1 MMRMKRRTIDKMY
14 AWNESADRKPLIL
27 MGARQVGKTW
37 LMDEFARRR
46 YAGNTVTVNFMKN
59 ERLRLRFESADLD
72 PKSIVE
78 AISIET
84 GQKIVPGKTLLVLDE
99 IQESPRALTSLKFF
113 NEDMPNLAVM
123 AAGSL
128 LGLAM
133 NRKKKREANSSQ
145 AKASFP
151 VGKVT
156 FLDVPPMT
164 FEEFLLAVGEDMK
177 CEALQRRD
185 WKMVGLF
192 HDSYC
197 ELLRKYYFIGGMPE
211 AVRSFAENKDFA
223 LVRDVH
229 RVILR
234 AYDEDFAKHADG
246 ALLAKIRLLWNAVPE
261 QLAKENKKFVYAALR
276 HGARAREYEIALEW
290 LEDAGMVRIVRNV
303 SAPQMPLAAYEEF
316 GAFKLYAHDVGLIG
330 AMARVP
336 QQILLEGDSLFTHF
350 KGALTEQYVLEELT
364 ALGVV
369 PSYWSPDN
377 IKAEVEFLLQAG
389 TAICPLE
396 AKAETNLRAKS
407 LKSYID
413 RFNPRKALRVSMSR
427 RSSGERIDDYPLYA
441 IPEMM
446 CELEAAHG

>member
-1 MMRMKRRTIDKMY
+1 MKRQIIEKME
-14 AWNESADRKPLIL
+14 AWDESAGRKPLIL

-37 LMDEFARRR
+37 LMEEFARRR
-46 YAGNTVTVNFMKN
+46 YIGNTVVVNFMKN
-59 ERLRLRFESADLD
+59 ERLRLRFETANLD
-72 PKSIVE
+72 PKSIIE

-84 GQKIVPGKTLLVLDE
+84 GQKIVPGKTLLVMDE
-99 IQESPRALTSLKFF
+99 IQESPRALTALKFF
-113 NEDMPNLAVM
+113 NEDMPNMAVM

-128 LGLAM
+128 LGLAV
-133 NRKKKREANSSQ
+133 NREKKKRGVHSSQ

-151 VGKVT
+151 VGKVA

-177 CEALQRRD
+177 CETLKKRD

-197 ELLRKYYFIGGMPE
+197 ELLRKYYFVGGMPE
-211 AVRSFAENKDFA
+211 AVQSFSEKGDYA

-229 RVILR
+229 RAILR

-246 ALLAKIRLLWNAVPE
+246 PLLAKIRLLWNSIPA

-276 HGARAREYEIALEW
+276 QGARAREYEVALEW
-290 LEDAGMVRIVRNV
+290 LEDAGMIRIVRNV
-303 SAPQMPLAAYEEF
+303 STPQLPLAAYEEF
-316 GAFKLYAHDVGLIG
+316 GAFKLYAHDVGLVG
-330 AMARVP
+330 AMAGVP
-336 QQILLEGDSLFTHF
+336 PQILLDGDSLFTHF

-364 ALGVV
+364 ALGLS
-369 PSYWSPDN
+369 PNYWSPDN
-377 IKAEVEFLLQAG
+377 IKAEVEFLLQIG
-389 TAICPLE
+389 TMICPLE

-413 RFNPRKALRVSMSR
+413 RFDPRKALRVSMSK
-427 RSSGERIDDYPLYA
+427 RSSGKRIDDYPLYA
-441 IPEMM
+441 IA
-446 CELEAAHG
+446 EAIGDMTC

>member
-1 MMRMKRRTIDKMY
+1 MKRLILDKIV
-14 AWNESADRKPLIL
+14 AWDESAGRKPLIL

-37 LMDEFARRR
+37 LMEEFARRR
-46 YAGNTVTVNFMKN
+46 YAGNTVAVNFMKN
-59 ERLRLRFESADLD
+59 ERLRLRFETADLD
-72 PKSIVE
+72 PKSIIE

-99 IQESPRALTSLKFF
+99 IQESPRALTALKFF

-128 LGLAM
+128 LGLAV
-133 NRKKKREANSSQ
+133 NRNKKKRDANSAQ

-151 VGKVT
+151 VGKVA

-177 CEALQRRD
+177 CETLKKRD

-211 AVRSFAENKDFA
+211 AVLSFAKNEDFA

-229 RVILR
+229 KSILR

-246 ALLAKIRLLWNAVPE
+246 ALLAKIRLLWNSIPA
-261 QLAKENKKFVYAALR
+261 QLAKENKKFVYTALR
-276 HGARAREYEIALEW
+276 PGARAREYEVALEW
-290 LEDAGMVRIVRNV
+290 LEDAGMIRIVRNV
-303 SAPQMPLAAYEEF
+303 STPQMPLAAYEEF
-316 GAFKLYAHDVGLIG
+316 GAFKLYAHDVGLVG
-330 AMARVP
+330 AMADVP

-364 ALGVV
+364 ALGVS
-369 PSYWSPDN
+369 PNYWAPDN
-377 IKAEVEFLLQAG
+377 VKAEVEFLLQIG
-389 TAICPLE
+389 TTICPVE

-413 RFNPRKALRVSMSR
+413 RFNPRRALRFSMSKW
-427 RSSGERIDDYPLYA
+427 SSGERIDDYPLYA
-441 IPEMM
+441 IPEAIGDLRK
-446 CELEAAHG
+446 ENHV

>member
-1 MMRMKRRTIDKMY
+1 MKRTIIDKMV
-14 AWNESADRKPLIL
+14 AWDESAGRKPLIL

-37 LMDEFARRR
+37 LMEEFARRR
-46 YAGNTVTVNFMKN
+46 YAGDTVAVNFMKN

-72 PKSIVE
+72 PKTITE

-99 IQESPRALTSLKFF
+99 IQESPRALTALKFF

-128 LGLAM
+128 LGLAV
-133 NRKKKREANSSQ
+133 NRKKKKRNANSAQ

-151 VGKVT
+151 VGKVV

-177 CEALQRRD
+177 CEALKKRD

-211 AVRSFAENKDFA
+211 AVQSFLANGDFA
-223 LVRDVH
+223 VVREAQKA
-229 RVILR
+229 ILR

-246 ALLAKIRLLWNAVPE
+246 ALLAKIRLLWNSIPA
-261 QLAKENKKFVYAALR
+261 QLAKENKKFVYTALR
-276 HGARAREYEIALEW
+276 HGARAREYEVALEW
-290 LEDAGMVRIVRNV
+290 LEDAGMIRIVRNV
-303 SAPQMPLAAYEEF
+303 STPQMPLAAYEEF
-316 GAFKLYAHDVGLIG
+316 GSFKLYAHDVGLVG
-330 AMARVP
+330 AMADIP
-336 QQILLEGDSLFTHF
+336 QQILLDGDSLFTHF

-364 ALGVV
+364 ALGVS
-369 PSYWSPDN
+369 PNYWSPDN
-377 IKAEVEFLLQAG
+377 IRAEVEFVLQIG
-389 TAICPLE
+389 TMICPLE
-396 AKAETNLRAKS
+396 AKAEMNLRAKS

-413 RFNPRKALRVSMSR
+413 RFNPRKALRVSMSKW
-427 RSSGERIDDYPLYA
+427 SSGEKIDDYPLYA
-441 IPEMM
+441 IPE
-446 CELEAAHG
+446 AIGGVF